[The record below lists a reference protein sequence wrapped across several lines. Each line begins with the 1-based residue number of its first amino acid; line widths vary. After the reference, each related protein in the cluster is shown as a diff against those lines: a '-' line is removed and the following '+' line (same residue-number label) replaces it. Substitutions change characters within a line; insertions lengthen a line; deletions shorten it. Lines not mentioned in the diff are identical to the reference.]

1 MTQAK
6 NKPKEKTGHDTTKKA
21 KTKKKTEPQGGPAA
35 DSQQFGAL
43 TQMILANK
51 ENVEGLG
58 GTSATGRPQRT
69 IRSTLDRLTRN
80 SEEITN
86 NPPPKKVTNMP
97 EDEPEN
103 GQAPQGKKKRKI
115 PSNEGPL
122 PPDPPL
128 RGKPSAHEETDASEP
143 DEIPLKKRK
152 LQRGDDKHKS
162 GSSPVREQDISS
174 KASSTFVDTSKVW
187 ISSKVC
193 VSSWTACV
201 PSWTACVPSWTVHVL
216 SCEISIPTQKHD
228 LTVHPQEDVNM
239 SDASTDRENDEAADS
254 DQDGQDLEDA
264 DDQDFSEVPH
274 VKPARKKKVSLPES
288 SDEEMEDNL
297 EDEGDNRK
305 RDGDNDRGRG
315 DNDHGR
321 DNDKP
326 ARKTKVFLP
335 ESSDEEIQD
344 NLEDEDDNRK
354 RDGDNDRGRGDND
367 RRDNDRRRGEKDD
380 RGRGD
385 NDRRHGE
392 KDDRER
398 GDNDRGR
405 GEKDDRGRGDNDRG
419 RGEKDDR
426 GRGEK
431 DDRGRG
437 DNDRRRGDKDRQR
450 DKDHGTGR
458 KQGSG
463 GGGRVKA
470 VKGGGGSHKGSDKAQ
485 SQYRSE
491 RQTQEGK
498 VATSSTPLS
507 TNCSSAKQ
515 GSFDV
520 LDKHRSGNKAKKP
533 PSVHRLAE
541 TKKKQEGK
549 DSGEDD
555 EADEDSD
562 GEGANA
568 SKDRKRRT
576 ARDGGPSATQEGFYP
591 PEWLKIIGRA
601 KDSTFVHLL
610 DKDLF
615 PDKDTCLRHIRG
627 ELCEEII
634 YREKEIKELRLEVVL
649 PQKYWEDHS
658 DDMAELVW
666 AFVSTFRSRCYDCA
680 RDIVTGVYSA
690 QMSLELEEADD
701 PERGFSQDEYRQKS
715 EVKVKALLN
724 KLAFMHDCKSD
735 GTRTDFG
742 SRGILLLGEFIL
754 TMGKRPL
761 CELYPDTFREWSTH
775 FVVALS
781 ILLRCAITEYET
793 GIYAKKEFTKKA
805 NQPYYLKGLV
815 LCDKLQNLPVRWER
829 SRKQWNTWARQ
840 IRLRHPTTNEVQP
853 AKDDEM
859 DLAESEEEAEV
870 DEARV
875 EVNAA
880 GPANYGHYTKT
891 TGQLQTLH
899 QNYRPT
905 TGATQK
911 LQANYR
917 RYTETTHQLHANY
930 TPTTRAT

>member
-128 RGKPSAHEETDASEP
+128 RGKPGVALC
-143 DEIPLKKRK
+143 PL
-152 LQRGDDKHKS
+152 
-162 GSSPVREQDISS
+162 
-174 KASSTFVDTSKVW
+174 VDVEGLDL
-187 ISSKVC
+187 VQGLRLVVDGLRPLVDGLRPLVDGLRPLVDGPC
-193 VSSWTACV
+193 
-201 PSWTACVPSWTVHVL
+201 PL
-216 SCEISIPTQKHD
+216 SRPISIFGAKQ
-228 LTVHPQEDVNM
+228 PQEDVNM

-398 GDNDRGR
+398 GDNGRGRGDNDRGRGDNDRGR

-419 RGEKDDR
+419 CGEKDDR

-520 LDKHRSGNKAKKP
+520 LDKHRSGNKAKKL

-666 AFVSTFRSRCYDCA
+666 AFVSTFRSRCYNCA

-724 KLAFMHDCKSD
+724 KSAFMHDCKSD